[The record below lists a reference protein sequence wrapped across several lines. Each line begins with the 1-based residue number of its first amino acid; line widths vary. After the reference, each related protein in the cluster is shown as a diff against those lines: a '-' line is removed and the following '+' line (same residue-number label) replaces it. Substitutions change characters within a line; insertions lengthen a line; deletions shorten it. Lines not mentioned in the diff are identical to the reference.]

1 MTTKAKKNKKARSIR
16 LYSSANTGVFYNY
29 VKPKDV
35 KTSITVKKY
44 DNKIRKHIDFVEKKK
59 IKK

>member
-1 MTTKAKKNKKARSIR
+1 MNTKAKKSKKARTVR

-35 KTSITVKKY
+35 KTSVAINKY
-44 DNKIRKHIDFVEKKK
+44 DNKIRKHIQFVEKKK